1 MVHPTPRPSHLKRV
15 TLQNSGITGF
25 VPIDSGGTARDSHPL
40 PLLGSHNGQHNRRWH
55 QTLSSSIMLSVYSN
69 SIAEESDACERS
81 VGYGTIRTRTLRF
94 HSAEGSAAVALQCE
108 ICQKKPVSGNNV
120 SHANNKTRRVF
131 NPNIQTVRAVI
142 GKSHRRIRVCT
153 RCLRSGLVRKA
164 V

>member
-1 MVHPTPRPSHLKRV
+1 M
-15 TLQNSGITGF
+15 TGF
-25 VPIDSGGTARDSHPL
+25 VSIDSGGTARDSHPL
-40 PLLGSHNGQHNRRWH
+40 PLLRSHNGQHNRRRH
-55 QTLSSSIMLSVYSN
+55 QNLSSSIMLSVYS
-69 SIAEESDACERS
+69 IAEAPDACERS
-81 VGYGTIRTRTLRF
+81 AGYGTIHTRTLRF
-94 HSAEGSAAVALQCE
+94 HSAEGSTTVALQCE

-131 NPNIQTVRAVI
+131 NPNIQTVRALI

>member
-1 MVHPTPRPSHLKRV
+1 MVLS
-15 TLQNSGITGF
+15 
-25 VPIDSGGTARDSHPL
+25 AR
-40 PLLGSHNGQHNRRWH
+40 
-55 QTLSSSIMLSVYSN
+55 
-69 SIAEESDACERS
+69 E
-81 VGYGTIRTRTLRF
+81 LRDF
-94 HSAEGSAAVALQCE
+94 TQREGSTTVALQCE

-131 NPNIQTVRAVI
+131 NPNIQTVRALI